1 MNMLKKLMV
10 SIAILL
16 FAAFLQVTRAEASE
30 GVVELGSINGSPTR
44 CFALSTSVNR
54 SNNFQVLIRCRNLIY
69 PVQPAGMFY
78 ILWSNPIGLGKD
90 SKPVLIGDIAFG
102 DVSFNIQNSFSSLF
116 ITKEQ
121 TQSPNQPSNERVMEG
136 GVKPVS
142 FLEKEPTP
150 TIIPSPTIKPLL
162 TIEPTPEITQTI
174 TPTPKPKSGVTFLT
188 IMQTSGI
195 LIIVIFILVG
205 IFLAI
210 NKFRRS

>member
-1 MNMLKKLMV
+1 
-10 SIAILL
+10 
-16 FAAFLQVTRAEASE
+16 
-30 GVVELGSINGSPTR
+30 
-44 CFALSTSVNR
+44 
-54 SNNFQVLIRCRNLIY
+54 
-69 PVQPAGMFY
+69 MFY